1 MGTIGGLIFAILVSA
16 SCLGVLNIDVYTSG
30 ILVVAS
36 ARHGYLPTFLI
47 DPHDRDLP
55 PRPREGSSSSRAPS
69 MRSSKSSKSR
79 ILDFLGL
86 QSRQST
92 PM

>member
-1 MGTIGGLIFAILVSA
+1 MGTIGGLMFAILVSA

-36 ARHGYLPTFLI
+36 ARHGYLPAFLI
-47 DPHDRDLP
+47 DPHDRDLS
-55 PRPREGSSSSRAPS
+55 PRPRGSRNSSRAPS
-69 MRSSKSSKSR
+69 TRSSKSSKSR
-79 ILDFLGL
+79 LIELLSSR
-86 QSRQST
+86 SRQST

>member
-36 ARHGYLPTFLI
+36 ARHGYLPAFLI
-47 DPHDRDLP
+47 DPKDRDLP
-55 PRPREGSSSSRAPS
+55 PQCRESSSNSRAPS

-79 ILDFLGL
+79 IIEFLKLRG
-86 QSRQST
+86 RQST